1 MKRALL
7 LSAFFL
13 PLFVTAQVT
22 GRVTN
27 ANNEGIPY
35 ASVAVKNSTIGTT
48 ADSIG
53 NFTIAGITGYPIT
66 LVVTFAGFEPEQKVI
81 RANNATNV
89 VIRLQQLFKTDTIVI
104 TSRRRRELLQ
114 DVPIAVSV
122 IGGSQI
128 DNVGAF
134 NVNRVKELIPSVQ
147 FYSSNPRNT
156 GLHIRG
162 LGASFG
168 LTNDGVDPGVG
179 LYIDGVYIARPAAA
193 TLDFVDI
200 EQIEVLRG
208 PQGTLFGK
216 NTTAGAF
223 NITSR
228 KPSFRPGGTFELSY
242 GNYGFIQA
250 KSSITGPLGK
260 KLAARVSFSGTQRDG
275 TLYNTRTLKW
285 INDINNIGL
294 KLQTL
299 WTISDNVN
307 VTIAGDYSRQRPD
320 GYAQVVAGVVTT
332 KRAAYRQFENI
343 IKDLNYSLPSR
354 NPFDRLVDQ
363 DTPWNSGNILG
374 GGSVNVDAKVGP
386 GTLTSTTAWR
396 YWRWDP
402 SNDRDFTGLQS
413 LAKSANFSHH
423 QNFSQEIRYA
433 GEFSKKVSGVIGLF
447 FLDQKIE
454 SNPFGVEE
462 SGNATW
468 RFSQSTTS
476 DKWAT
481 PGLFEG
487 YGINTLFSIK
497 SISAAAFAN
506 IDWQI
511 VKGFHILPGIR
522 FNYDKKEAIYDRK
535 TYGGLQTDD
544 AELIALKNLVYA
556 DQSYNSEADE
566 NNHTYN
572 ITVAYKP
579 SRKVNAFASYST
591 SYKPVGVNVTGLPTV
606 NGQPATDLAVIRP
619 EDLKHYE
626 IGIKTTL
633 TDDFT
638 FNFTYHNSDITD
650 YQTNV
655 QSPEIGVN
663 RGYLANAEKVR
674 VSGFELDANLRAS
687 KHFTFFGAVAYTKGK
702 YVKFTNAPL
711 PLEETGNS
719 VNGQQVAF
727 KDISGGRLPGI
738 SDWAGS
744 LGGEFTTP
752 AVFLGNAGRFF
763 VGLDGF
769 YRSDFSS
776 SATPSAYLNINGY
789 TLVNGRTGF
798 RTGNGFSMFVW
809 ARNLLD
815 KDYHEQFLIAGGN
828 AGQYASVLG
837 DPRTWGATL
846 RYNF

>member
-1 MKRALL
+1 M
-7 LSAFFL
+7 
-13 PLFVTAQVT
+13 
-22 GRVTN
+22 
-27 ANNEGIPY
+27 
-35 ASVAVKNSTIGTT
+35 
-48 ADSIG
+48 
-53 NFTIAGITGYPIT
+53 
-66 LVVTFAGFEPEQKVI
+66 
-81 RANNATNV
+81 
-89 VIRLQQLFKTDTIVI
+89 
-104 TSRRRRELLQ
+104 LQ
-114 DVPIAVSV
+114 DVPIPVSV

-294 KLQTL
+294 KAQTL

-307 VTIAGDYSRQRPD
+307 VTFAGDYSRQRPD
-320 GYAQVVAGVVTT
+320 GYAQVIAGVVTT

-374 GGSVNVDAKVGP
+374 GGSVNLDAKVGP

-423 QNFSQEIRYA
+423 QNWSQEIRYA
-433 GEFSKKVSGVIGLF
+433 GEFSKKVSGVVGLF
-447 FLDQKIE
+447 FLDQK
-454 SNPFGVEE
+454 
-462 SGNATW
+462 
-468 RFSQSTTS
+468 
-476 DKWAT
+476 D
-481 PGLFEG
+481 
-487 YGINTLFSIK
+487 
-497 SISAAAFAN
+497 
-506 IDWQI
+506 
-511 VKGFHILPGIR
+511 
-522 FNYDKKEAIYDRK
+522 
-535 TYGGLQTDD
+535 
-544 AELIALKNLVYA
+544 
-556 DQSYNSEADE
+556 
-566 NNHTYN
+566 
-572 ITVAYKP
+572 
-579 SRKVNAFASYST
+579 
-591 SYKPVGVNVTGLPTV
+591 
-606 NGQPATDLAVIRP
+606 
-619 EDLKHYE
+619 
-626 IGIKTTL
+626 
-633 TDDFT
+633 
-638 FNFTYHNSDITD
+638 
-650 YQTNV
+650 
-655 QSPEIGVN
+655 
-663 RGYLANAEKVR
+663 
-674 VSGFELDANLRAS
+674 
-687 KHFTFFGAVAYTKGK
+687 
-702 YVKFTNAPL
+702 
-711 PLEETGNS
+711 
-719 VNGQQVAF
+719 
-727 KDISGGRLPGI
+727 
-738 SDWAGS
+738 
-744 LGGEFTTP
+744 
-752 AVFLGNAGRFF
+752 
-763 VGLDGF
+763 
-769 YRSDFSS
+769 
-776 SATPSAYLNINGY
+776 
-789 TLVNGRTGF
+789 
-798 RTGNGFSMFVW
+798 
-809 ARNLLD
+809 
-815 KDYHEQFLIAGGN
+815 
-828 AGQYASVLG
+828 
-837 DPRTWGATL
+837 
-846 RYNF
+846 